1 MVFLIVSC
9 NTSATS
15 WLTFHVG
22 HHYCHTQGSMFTHL
36 HGPSYPTHICKP
48 LTRTKSHPLTHLRP
62 CRRNA
67 CRLLLN
73 VTVLC
78 SHSDMHLCI
87 HSKLIK
93 GRHEQDIEC
102 HSLNIH
108 LSPKQ
113 CWMCSSLSSSPLPDT
128 PSLQA
133 LCPVSPSGS
142 KPASS
147 E

>member
-1 MVFLIVSC
+1 MCILLLHVTQVLPHGLHSMWAVII
-9 NTSATS
+9 ATHKEACS
-15 WLTFHVG
+15 YTFMG
-22 HHYCHTQGSMFTHL
+22 LYL
-36 HGPSYPTHICKP
+36 THICK
-48 LTRTKSHPLTHLRP
+48 LMTHTKSHPLTHLRP

-67 CRLLLN
+67 CSLLLN

-102 HSLNIH
+102 HSLTMH

-113 CWMCSSLSSSPLPDT
+113 CCMCSSVSSSPLPDT
-128 PSLQA
+128 PSLHA
-133 LCPVSPSGS
+133 LCPVSPSG
-142 KPASS
+142 
-147 E
+147 